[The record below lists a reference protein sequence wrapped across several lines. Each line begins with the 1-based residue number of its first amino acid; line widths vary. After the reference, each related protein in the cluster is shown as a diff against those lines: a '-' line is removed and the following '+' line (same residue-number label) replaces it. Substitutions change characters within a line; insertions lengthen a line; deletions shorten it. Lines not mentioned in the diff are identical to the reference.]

1 MERRIYNPFSHLS
14 FTFVCS
20 LCVCVCCCSV
30 PFLKG
35 GAPPIRK
42 QVLQSNTCRQ
52 QRYFGVLKL
61 GVTVI
66 QHNCVIRIAMTAFV
80 LWCVLLQV
88 FCVWLCVSGTA
99 INSKIGSLTGV
110 TNMWLAT
117 WPRTLQG
124 IGETLFWRPD
134 ESPIS
139 LSLNLFECS
148 FTMEGWAMHI
158 LDPVSPAP

>member
-1 MERRIYNPFSHLS
+1 MMWWSQGFIICFFIDLS
-14 FTFVCS
+14 R
-20 LCVCVCCCSV
+20 LCVVCVCCCYV
-30 PFLKG
+30 LFLKG
-35 GAPPIRK
+35 GVPPSMRK
-42 QVLQSNTCRQ
+42 QALQSNTCRQ

-66 QHNCVIRIAMTAFV
+66 QHNSVIRIAMAVFV

-124 IGETLFWRPD
+124 IGEMLFWRPD
-134 ESPIS
+134 ESRIS
-139 LSLNLFECS
+139 LSLNLF
-148 FTMEGWAMHI
+148 
-158 LDPVSPAP
+158 

>member
-1 MERRIYNPFSHLS
+1 MQPRTFFSTGL
-14 FTFVCS
+14 TR
-20 LCVCVCCCSV
+20 LCVVCVCCCWV

-35 GAPPIRK
+35 CVCPPLLGRRCCR
-42 QVLQSNTCRQ
+42 VNTCRQ

-66 QHNCVIRIAMTAFV
+66 QHNCVIRMAMTVFV

-88 FCVWLCVSGTA
+88 FCVWVCVSGTA
-99 INSKIGSLTGV
+99 INSKIGSLAGV

-139 LSLNLFECS
+139 LSLNLSNAHLPWRAGLCIF
-148 FTMEGWAMHI
+148 WI
-158 LDPVSPAP
+158 LSVQLLNG